1 MWRLPTRHQDLWVRQ
16 MRNPD
21 LVYDRVNDCEA
32 IAWDTCHKIYI
43 LMDDEQVKLMREYG
57 YDTLITTDEMSADEM
72 FLLVED
78 WYDGSCS
85 LRFIE
90 AVSTNHINP
99 NAGFET
105 LSPQF
110 EDEEARV

>member
-1 MWRLPTRHQDLWVRQ
+1 

-21 LVYDRVNDCEA
+21 LVYDRIGSA
-32 IAWDTCHKIYI
+32 KGIAWDTCHKIYI
-43 LMDDEQVKLMREYG
+43 LMDNEQVELMRG
-57 YDTLITTDEMSADEM
+57 YKYEPLITTDQMSSDEM
-72 FLLVED
+72 FELVED
-78 WYDGSCS
+78 WYDSSCS

-110 EDEEARV
+110 EDQEEVSV

>member
-1 MWRLPTRHQDLWVRQ
+1 MK
-16 MRNPD
+16 NPD
-21 LVYDRVNDCEA
+21 LVYDRIGSAEG

-43 LMDDEQVKLMREYG
+43 LMDSEQVELMRGYG
-57 YDTLITTDEMSADEM
+57 YDPLITADQMSADEM
-72 FLLVED
+72 FEVVED
-78 WYDGSCS
+78 WYESSCS
-85 LRFIE
+85 LRFID

-110 EDEEARV
+110 EDYEEVSV

>member
-1 MWRLPTRHQDLWVRQ
+1 

-21 LVYDRVNDCEA
+21 LVYDRIGSAEG
-32 IAWDTCHKIYI
+32 IAWDTCHKIYL
-43 LMDDEQVKLMREYG
+43 LMDREQVELMRGYG
-57 YDTLITTDEMSADEM
+57 YEQLITTDQMSTDEM

-78 WYDGSCS
+78 WYDNSCS

-110 EDEEARV
+110 EDQEAKV

>member
-1 MWRLPTRHQDLWVRQ
+1 

-21 LVYDRVNDCEA
+21 LIYDRINDCKG

-43 LMDDEQVKLMREYG
+43 LMDSEQVELMREYG
-57 YDTLITTDEMSADEM
+57 YDPLITTDQMSADEM

-78 WYDGSCS
+78 WYDSSCS
-85 LRFIE
+85 LRFID

-110 EDEEARV
+110 EDQEEVMV

>member
-1 MWRLPTRHQDLWVRQ
+1 MKNSDLIKGRLSEA
-16 MRNPD
+16 
-21 LVYDRVNDCEA
+21 EA

-43 LMDDEQVKLMREYG
+43 LMDSEQVDLMRGYG
-57 YDTLITTDEMSADEM
+57 YDPLITADQMSADEM
-72 FLLVED
+72 FELVED
-78 WYDGSCS
+78 WYESSCS

-110 EDEEARV
+110 EDQEEVSV

>member
-1 MWRLPTRHQDLWVRQ
+1 MYWNNIGVWA
-16 MRNPD
+16 MKNPD
-21 LVYDRVNDCEA
+21 LIYDRVNDCKG

-43 LMDDEQVKLMREYG
+43 LMDSDQVELMREYG
-57 YDTLITTDEMSADEM
+57 YDPLITADQMSADEM
-72 FLLVED
+72 FGLVQEWYED
-78 WYDGSCS
+78 SCS
-85 LRFIE
+85 LRFID

-110 EDEEARV
+110 EDQEEVMV

>member
-1 MWRLPTRHQDLWVRQ
+1 

-21 LVYDRVNDCEA
+21 LVYDRIGSAEG
-32 IAWDTCHKIYI
+32 IAWDTCHKIYL
-43 LMDDEQVKLMREYG
+43 LMDREQVELMREYG
-57 YDTLITTDEMSADEM
+57 YEQLITTDQMSTDEM

-78 WYDGSCS
+78 WYDKSCS

-99 NAGFET
+99 NAGFES
-105 LSPQF
+105 LSAQF

>member
-1 MWRLPTRHQDLWVRQ
+1 MK
-16 MRNPD
+16 NPD
-21 LVYDRVNDCEA
+21 LIYDRVNDCKG

-43 LMDDEQVKLMREYG
+43 LMDSDQVELMREYG
-57 YDTLITTDEMSADEM
+57 YDPLITADQMSADEM
-72 FLLVED
+72 FGLVQEWYED
-78 WYDGSCS
+78 SCS
-85 LRFIE
+85 LRFID

-110 EDEEARV
+110 EDQEEVMV

>member
-1 MWRLPTRHQDLWVRQ
+1 

-21 LVYDRVNDCEA
+21 LVYDRIGSAEG
-32 IAWDTCHKIYI
+32 IAWDTCHKIYL
-43 LMDDEQVKLMREYG
+43 LMDREQVELMRGYG
-57 YDTLITTDEMSADEM
+57 YEPLITADQMSSDEM
-72 FLLVED
+72 FELVED
-78 WYDGSCS
+78 WYDSSCS

-99 NAGFET
+99 NAGFES

-110 EDEEARV
+110 EDYEEGVSV

>member
-1 MWRLPTRHQDLWVRQ
+1 

-21 LVYDRVNDCEA
+21 LVYERISKAEG
-32 IAWDTCHKIYI
+32 IAWDTCHKIYL
-43 LMDDEQVKLMREYG
+43 LMDNEQVELMRGYG
-57 YDTLITTDEMSADEM
+57 YDPLITTDQMSTDEM
-72 FLLVED
+72 FEVVED
-78 WYDGSCS
+78 WYESSCS

-110 EDEEARV
+110 EDQEEVSV